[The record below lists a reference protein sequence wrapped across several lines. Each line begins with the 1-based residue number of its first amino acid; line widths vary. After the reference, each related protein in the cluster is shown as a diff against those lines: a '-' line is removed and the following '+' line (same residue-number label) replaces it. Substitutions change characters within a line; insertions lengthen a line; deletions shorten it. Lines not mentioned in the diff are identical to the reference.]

1 MEEYHLFRTVE
12 FPITEDH
19 IFNMHRRVMSGD
31 PDNGGEYRNHQVYV
45 GGFTP
50 PPPEAV
56 PRMMEEF
63 TKFMQSDSFKKLH
76 PIRQSALA
84 HHTLVFIHPFVDGNG
99 RTARLL
105 MNQILLK
112 AEFPYINIKVNDR
125 LEYYRYK
132 SFRVKNFDKF

>member
-1 MEEYHLFRTVE
+1 ME

-19 IFNMHRRVMSGD
+19 ILNMHRRVMSGD
-31 PDNGGEYRNHQVYV
+31 PDNGGEYRNQQVFV

-84 HHTLVFIHPFVDGNG
+84 HHTLTFIHPFVDGNG

-125 LEYYRYK
+125 LEYYRCK
-132 SFRVKNFDKF
+132 DACEFN